1 MVLNN
6 KRKKAL
12 PFNCCVG
19 LFRSVFCS
27 KIFMKFYLGAHY
39 VASGFTIGGLFF
51 FLTYVLGFPDNRSRH
66 V

>member
-51 FLTYVLGFPDNRSRH
+51 F
-66 V
+66 